1 MSGTNC
7 TSSYMNDQD
16 DPNGIFKSFLID
28 CGVGSSR
35 FIKTA
40 KLTSGTNVN

>member
-1 MSGTNC
+1 MEPTGRAVILMTI
-7 TSSYMNDQD
+7 

-28 CGVGSSR
+28 GGVGSSR
-35 FIKTA
+35 FIINA